1 MKTFL
6 LVTAWTLAIS
16 LSAKQLDLKKVS
28 DGSNWI
34 MHMDFESMRS
44 SEIGS
49 FLEDS
54 LEKIPEMEEK
64 MRGLQKKFG
73 VDLMGV
79 SNLTLFGTGEKH
91 KGIGILEGGVD
102 ASIVTEVTRT
112 REYIQESKVGKK
124 TIFSTDKGR
133 RPMAFSV
140 LKKGKIV
147 FGPDC
152 DYVSEG
158 IQIANGKG
166 SGLSSHPIL
175 ESLNGVLETPGFLF
189 FANVKGVKETTELD
203 PWARMMADKIE
214 SCGMV
219 IGDDDGGLKMI
230 GLIETHSLESSEP
243 MENMIRG
250 GLAMMEMK
258 AKDNKRMEGLF
269 EGYEVIREGRTI
281 RIEIKISN
289 SFVIERVEK
298 EMKKAV

>member
-1 MKTFL
+1 MKIFNI
-6 LVTAWTLAIS
+6 IS
-16 LSAKQLDLKKVS
+16 ALCFCVSIHAEQLDLKKVS

-133 RPMAFSV
+133 RPIAFSV

-203 PWARMMADKIE
+203 PWARMMTDKIE

-219 IGDDDGGLKMI
+219 IGDADGGLKMI

-258 AKDNKRMEGLF
+258 AKDNKRMKGLF

>member
-1 MKTFL
+1 MKYFL
-6 LVTAWTLAIS
+6 FATAWSLALS
-16 LSAKQLDLKKVS
+16 LNAKQLDFGKVS

-91 KGIGILEGGVD
+91 KGIGILEGGVN

-147 FGPDC
+147 FGPNR

-158 IQIANGKG
+158 IQLANGKG
-166 SGLSSHPIL
+166 GGSRGHPIQ
-175 ESLNGVLETPGFLF
+175 ESLNNLLETPVFLF
-189 FANVKGVKETTELD
+189 FANVKGVKDTTELD

-219 IGDDDGGLKMI
+219 IGDHAGGLKMI

-258 AKDNKRMEGLF
+258 AKDNKRMEGLL
-269 EGYEVIREGRTI
+269 EGYEVIRKGRII
-281 RIEIKISN
+281 RIEIQISN
-289 SFVIERVEK
+289 SFIIERVEK

>member
-1 MKTFL
+1 MKYLF
-6 LVTAWTLAIS
+6 VLASIS
-16 LSAKQLDLKKVS
+16 LALSLNAKPLNLAKVS
-28 DGSNWI
+28 ESSNWV
-34 MHMDFESMRS
+34 MHLDFESMRS
-44 SEIGS
+44 SEIGV

-54 LEKIPEMEEK
+54 LEKVPEMEEK
-64 MRGLQKKFG
+64 RRDLQKKFG

-79 SNLTLFGTGEKH
+79 SNLTIFGSGEKH

-102 ASIVTEVTRT
+102 ASIVTEVTRS

-147 FGPDC
+147 FGPDR

-158 IQIANGKG
+158 IQLANGKG
-166 SGLSSHPIL
+166 SGSSGHPIL
-175 ESLNGVLETPGFLF
+175 ESLNELLDNPGLVF
-189 FANVKGVKETTELD
+189 FANMKGAKEVAELD
-203 PWARMMADKIE
+203 QWARLMTDKID

-219 IGDDDGGLKMI
+219 VGGQDGGLTII
-230 GLIETHSLESSEP
+230 GLIETNSIESSEP

-250 GLAMMEMK
+250 GLAMMDMK
-258 AKDNKRMEGLF
+258 VKKDERMKEFL
-269 EGYEVIREGRTI
+269 EGYKVTREGKII
-281 RIEIKISN
+281 RVEIELSN
-289 SFVIERVEK
+289 SLIIDRIQK

>member
-1 MKTFL
+1 MKYLF
-6 LVTAWTLAIS
+6 VLAS
-16 LSAKQLDLKKVS
+16 LSLAFSLNAKPLNLAKVS
-28 DGSNWI
+28 ESSNWI

-44 SEIGS
+44 SEIGV

-54 LEKIPEMEEK
+54 LEKVPEMDEK
-64 MRGLQKKFG
+64 RKDLQKKFG

-79 SNLTLFGTGEKH
+79 SNLTIFGSGEKH

-102 ASIVTEVTRT
+102 ASIVTEVTRS

-147 FGPDC
+147 FGPDR

-158 IQIANGKG
+158 IQLANGKG
-166 SGLSSHPIL
+166 SGSSGHPIL
-175 ESLNGVLETPGFLF
+175 ESLNELLDNPGLVF
-189 FANVKGVKETTELD
+189 FANMKGAKEVAELD
-203 PWARMMADKIE
+203 QWARLMTDKID

-219 IGDDDGGLKMI
+219 VGGQDGGLTII
-230 GLIETHSLESSEP
+230 GLIETNSIESSEP

-250 GLAMMEMK
+250 GLAMMDMK
-258 AKDNKRMEGLF
+258 VKKDERMKEFL
-269 EGYEVIREGRTI
+269 EGYKVTREGRII
-281 RIEIKISN
+281 RVEIELSN
-289 SFVIERVEK
+289 SLIIDRIQK

>member
-1 MKTFL
+1 MKYFL
-6 LVTAWTLAIS
+6 FASVFFLVAQIN
-16 LSAKQLDLKKVS
+16 AKQLDLGKVS

-49 FLEDS
+49 YLEDS
-54 LEKIPEMEEK
+54 LGKIPEMEEK
-64 MRGLQKKFG
+64 MRGLYEKFG

-79 SNLTLFGTGEKH
+79 SNLTLFGTGERH
-91 KGIGILEGGVD
+91 KGIGILEGGVNV
-102 ASIVTEVTRT
+102 SVVTEVTRT

-147 FGPDC
+147 FGPDR
-152 DYVSEG
+152 DYVTEG

-166 SGLSSHPIL
+166 RGSSSHPVL
-175 ESLNGVLETPGFLF
+175 ESLNNLMETPGILF
-189 FANVKGVKETTELD
+189 FADVKGAKETAELD
-203 PWARMMADKIE
+203 QWAMMMADKIE

-219 IGDDDGGLKMI
+219 IGDHDSGLKMI
-230 GLIETHSLESSEP
+230 GIIETNSLESSEP

-258 AKDNKRMEGLF
+258 AKDNKRMEVFL
-269 EGYEVIREGRTI
+269 EDYQVIREGRTI
-281 RIEIKISN
+281 RIEVNVSN
-289 SFVIERVEK
+289 SFIIERIKK

>member
-133 RPMAFSV
+133 RPIAFSV

-289 SFVIERVEK
+289 SFIIERVEK

>member
-1 MKTFL
+1 MKYFL
-6 LVTAWTLAIS
+6 FASVFFLVSQIN
-16 LSAKQLDLKKVS
+16 AKQLDLGKVS

-91 KGIGILEGGVD
+91 KGIGILEGGVN
-102 ASIVTEVTRT
+102 ASVVTEVTRT

-147 FGPDC
+147 FGPDR

-158 IQIANGKG
+158 ILLANGKG
-166 SGLSSHPIL
+166 SGSRGHPIQ
-175 ESLNGVLETPGFLF
+175 ESLNNLLETPVFLF
-189 FANVKGVKETTELD
+189 FANVKGVKDTTELD

-230 GLIETHSLESSEP
+230 GLIETHSLESTEP

-258 AKDNKRMEGLF
+258 AKDNKRMEGLL
-269 EGYEVIREGRTI
+269 EGYEVIREGRII
-281 RIEIKISN
+281 RIEIQISN
-289 SFVIERVEK
+289 SFIIERVEK

>member
-1 MKTFL
+1 MKYFL
-6 LVTAWTLAIS
+6 FASVFFLVAQIN
-16 LSAKQLDLKKVS
+16 AKQLDLGKVS

-49 FLEDS
+49 YLEDS
-54 LEKIPEMEEK
+54 LGKIPEMEEK
-64 MRGLQKKFG
+64 MRGLYEKFG

-79 SNLTLFGTGEKH
+79 SNLTLFGTGERH
-91 KGIGILEGGVD
+91 KGIGILEGGVN
-102 ASIVTEVTRT
+102 ASVVTEVTRT

-147 FGPDC
+147 FGPDR
-152 DYVSEG
+152 DYVTEG

-166 SGLSSHPIL
+166 RGSSSHPIL
-175 ESLNGVLETPGFLF
+175 ESLNNLMETPGILF
-189 FANVKGVKETTELD
+189 FADVKGAKETAELD
-203 PWARMMADKIE
+203 QWAMMMADKIE

-219 IGDDDGGLKMI
+219 IGDHDSGLKMI
-230 GLIETHSLESSEP
+230 GIIETNSLESSEP

-258 AKDNKRMEGLF
+258 AKDNKRMEGLL
-269 EGYEVIREGRTI
+269 EDYQVTREGRTI
-281 RIEIKISN
+281 RIVVEVSN
-289 SFVIERVEK
+289 SFIIERIKK
-298 EMKKAV
+298 EIKKAV

>member
-1 MKTFL
+1 MKYFL
-6 LVTAWTLAIS
+6 FASVFFLVAQIN
-16 LSAKQLDLKKVS
+16 AKQLDLGKVS

-49 FLEDS
+49 YLEDS
-54 LEKIPEMEEK
+54 LGKIPEMEEK
-64 MRGLQKKFG
+64 MRGLYEKFG

-79 SNLTLFGTGEKH
+79 SNLTLFGTGERH
-91 KGIGILEGGVD
+91 KGIGILEGGVNV
-102 ASIVTEVTRT
+102 SVVTEVTRT

-147 FGPDC
+147 FGPDR
-152 DYVSEG
+152 DYVTEG

-166 SGLSSHPIL
+166 RGSSSHPIL
-175 ESLNGVLETPGFLF
+175 ESLNNLMETPGILF
-189 FANVKGVKETTELD
+189 FADVKGAKETAELD
-203 PWARMMADKIE
+203 QWAMMMADKIE

-219 IGDDDGGLKMI
+219 IGDDDDGLKMI

-243 MENMIRG
+243 MENMIR
-250 GLAMMEMK
+250 
-258 AKDNKRMEGLF
+258 
-269 EGYEVIREGRTI
+269 
-281 RIEIKISN
+281 
-289 SFVIERVEK
+289 
-298 EMKKAV
+298 

>member
-1 MKTFL
+1 
-6 LVTAWTLAIS
+6 
-16 LSAKQLDLKKVS
+16 
-28 DGSNWI
+28 
-34 MHMDFESMRS
+34 
-44 SEIGS
+44 
-49 FLEDS
+49 
-54 LEKIPEMEEK
+54 
-64 MRGLQKKFG
+64 
-73 VDLMGV
+73 
-79 SNLTLFGTGEKH
+79 
-91 KGIGILEGGVD
+91 
-102 ASIVTEVTRT
+102 
-112 REYIQESKVGKK
+112 
-124 TIFSTDKGR
+124 
-133 RPMAFSV
+133 MAFSV

-147 FGPDC
+147 FGPDR

-158 IQIANGKG
+158 IQLANGKG
-166 SGLSSHPIL
+166 SGSSSHPIQ
-175 ESLNGVLETPGFLF
+175 ESLNNLMETPGFLF
-189 FANVKGVKETTELD
+189 FANVKDIKETTGLD

-230 GLIETHSLESSEP
+230 GLIETHSLELSEP

-289 SFVIERVEK
+289 SFIIERIKK

>member
-1 MKTFL
+1 MKYFL
-6 LVTAWTLAIS
+6 FASVFFLVSQIN
-16 LSAKQLDLKKVS
+16 AKQLDLGKVS

-49 FLEDS
+49 YLEDS
-54 LEKIPEMEEK
+54 LGKIPEMEEK
-64 MRGLQKKFG
+64 MRGLYEKFG

-79 SNLTLFGTGEKH
+79 SNLTLFGTGERH
-91 KGIGILEGGVD
+91 KGIGILEGGVN
-102 ASIVTEVTRT
+102 ASVVTEVTRT

-147 FGPDC
+147 FGPDR
-152 DYVSEG
+152 DYVTEG

-166 SGLSSHPIL
+166 RGSSSHPVL
-175 ESLNGVLETPGFLF
+175 ESLNNLMETPGILF
-189 FANVKGVKETTELD
+189 FADVKGAKETAELD
-203 PWARMMADKIE
+203 QWAMMMADKIE

-219 IGDDDGGLKMI
+219 IGDHDSGLKMI
-230 GLIETHSLESSEP
+230 GIIETNSLESSEP
-243 MENMIRG
+243 TENMIRG

-258 AKDNKRMEGLF
+258 AKDNKRMEGFL
-269 EGYEVIREGRTI
+269 EDYQVIREGRTI
-281 RIEIKISN
+281 RIEVKVSN
-289 SFVIERVEK
+289 SFIIERIKK

>member
-1 MKTFL
+1 MKYLFVLTSL
-6 LVTAWTLAIS
+6 SLAFS
-16 LSAKQLDLKKVS
+16 LSAKPLNLAKVADS
-28 DGSNWI
+28 SNWI

-49 FLEDS
+49 YLEDS
-54 LEKIPEMEEK
+54 LGKIPEMEEK
-64 MRGLQKKFG
+64 MRGLYEKFG

-79 SNLTLFGTGEKH
+79 SNLTLFGTGERH
-91 KGIGILEGGVD
+91 KGIGILEGGVNV
-102 ASIVTEVTRT
+102 SVVTEVTRT

-133 RPMAFSV
+133 RHMAFSV

-147 FGPDC
+147 FGPDR
-152 DYVSEG
+152 DYVTEG

-166 SGLSSHPIL
+166 RGSSSHPIL
-175 ESLNGVLETPGFLF
+175 ESLNNLMETPGILF
-189 FANVKGVKETTELD
+189 FDDVKGAKETAELD
-203 PWARMMADKIE
+203 QWARMMADKIE

-219 IGDDDGGLKMI
+219 IGDHDSGLKMI
-230 GLIETHSLESSEP
+230 GIIETNSLESSEP

-258 AKDNKRMEGLF
+258 AKDNKRMEGFL
-269 EGYEVIREGRTI
+269 EDYQVIREGRTI
-281 RIEIKISN
+281 RIEVKVSN
-289 SFVIERVEK
+289 SFIIERIKK

>member
-1 MKTFL
+1 MKHFL
-6 LVTAWTLAIS
+6 FASVFFLVSQIN
-16 LSAKQLDLKKVS
+16 AKQFDLGKVS

-49 FLEDS
+49 YLEDS
-54 LEKIPEMEEK
+54 LGKIPEMEEK
-64 MRGLQKKFG
+64 MRGLYEKFG

-79 SNLTLFGTGEKH
+79 SNLTLFGTGERH
-91 KGIGILEGGVD
+91 KGIGILEGGVNV
-102 ASIVTEVTRT
+102 SVVTEVTRT

-147 FGPDC
+147 FGPDR
-152 DYVSEG
+152 DYVTEG

-166 SGLSSHPIL
+166 RGSSSHPIL
-175 ESLNGVLETPGFLF
+175 ESLNNLMETPGILF
-189 FANVKGVKETTELD
+189 FADVKGAKETAELD
-203 PWARMMADKIE
+203 QWAMMMADKIE

-219 IGDDDGGLKMI
+219 IGDHDSGLKMI
-230 GLIETHSLESSEP
+230 GIIETNSLESSEP

-258 AKDNKRMEGLF
+258 AKDNKRMEGLL
-269 EGYEVIREGRTI
+269 EDYQVTREGRTI
-281 RIEIKISN
+281 RIVVEVSN
-289 SFVIERVEK
+289 SFIIERIKK

>member
-1 MKTFL
+1 MKYFL
-6 LVTAWTLAIS
+6 FASVFFLVAQIN
-16 LSAKQLDLKKVS
+16 AKQLDLGKVS

-49 FLEDS
+49 YLEDS
-54 LEKIPEMEEK
+54 LGKIPEMEEK
-64 MRGLQKKFG
+64 MRGLYEKFG

-79 SNLTLFGTGEKH
+79 SNLTLFGTGERH
-91 KGIGILEGGVD
+91 KGIGILEGGVN
-102 ASIVTEVTRT
+102 ASVVTEVTRT

-147 FGPDC
+147 FGPDR
-152 DYVSEG
+152 DYVTEG

-166 SGLSSHPIL
+166 RGSSSHPVL
-175 ESLNGVLETPGFLF
+175 ESLNNLMETPGILF
-189 FANVKGVKETTELD
+189 FADVKGAKETAELD
-203 PWARMMADKIE
+203 QWAMMMADKIE

-219 IGDDDGGLKMI
+219 IGDHDSGLKMI
-230 GLIETHSLESSEP
+230 GIIETNSLESSEP

-258 AKDNKRMEGLF
+258 AKDNKRMEGFL
-269 EGYEVIREGRTI
+269 EDYQVIREGRTI
-281 RIEIKISN
+281 RIEVKVSN
-289 SFVIERVEK
+289 SFIIERIKK

>member
-1 MKTFL
+1 MKYFL
-6 LVTAWTLAIS
+6 FASVFFLVSQIN
-16 LSAKQLDLKKVS
+16 AKQLDLGKVS

-49 FLEDS
+49 YVED
-54 LEKIPEMEEK
+54 LWEKIPEMEEK
-64 MRGLQKKFG
+64 MRGLYEKFG

-79 SNLTLFGTGEKH
+79 SNLTLFGTGERH
-91 KGIGILEGGVD
+91 KGIGILEGGVN
-102 ASIVTEVTRT
+102 ASVVTEVTRT

-147 FGPDC
+147 FGPDR
-152 DYVSEG
+152 DYVTEG

-166 SGLSSHPIL
+166 RGSSSHPVL
-175 ESLNGVLETPGFLF
+175 ESLNNLMETPGILF
-189 FANVKGVKETTELD
+189 FADVKGAKETAELD
-203 PWARMMADKIE
+203 QWAMMMADKIE

-219 IGDDDGGLKMI
+219 IGDHDSGLKMI
-230 GLIETHSLESSEP
+230 GIIETNSLESSEP

-258 AKDNKRMEGLF
+258 AKDDKRMEGFL
-269 EGYEVIREGRTI
+269 EDYQVIREGRTI
-281 RIEIKISN
+281 RIVVEVSN
-289 SFVIERVEK
+289 SFIIERIKK

>member
-1 MKTFL
+1 MKIFNI
-6 LVTAWTLAIS
+6 IS
-16 LSAKQLDLKKVS
+16 ALCFCVSIHAEQLDLKKVS

-133 RPMAFSV
+133 RPIAFSV

-175 ESLNGVLETPGFLF
+175 ESLNDVLETPGFLF
-189 FANVKGVKETTELD
+189 FANVKGVKETTDLD
-203 PWARMMADKIE
+203 PWARMMTDKIE

-258 AKDNKRMEGLF
+258 AKDNKRMKGLF

>member
-133 RPMAFSV
+133 RPIAFSV

-166 SGLSSHPIL
+166 SGSSSHPIL
-175 ESLNGVLETPGFLF
+175 ESLNDVLETPGFLF
-189 FANVKGVKETTELD
+189 FAKVKGVKETTELD

-219 IGDDDGGLKMI
+219 IGDADGGLKMI

-258 AKDNKRMEGLF
+258 AKDNKRMKGLF

>member
-1 MKTFL
+1 MKIFNI
-6 LVTAWTLAIS
+6 IS
-16 LSAKQLDLKKVS
+16 ALCFCVSIHAEQLDLKKVS

-175 ESLNGVLETPGFLF
+175 ESLNDVLETPGFLF
-189 FANVKGVKETTELD
+189 FANVKGVKETTDLD

>member
-1 MKTFL
+1 MKIFNI
-6 LVTAWTLAIS
+6 IS
-16 LSAKQLDLKKVS
+16 ALCFCVSIHAEQLDLKKVS

-133 RPMAFSV
+133 RPIAFSV

-219 IGDDDGGLKMI
+219 IGDDDDGLKMI

-258 AKDNKRMEGLF
+258 AKDNKRMKGLF

>member
-1 MKTFL
+1 MKYFL
-6 LVTAWTLAIS
+6 FATAFSLVSQI
-16 LSAKQLDLKKVS
+16 SAKQLDLRKVS

-34 MHMDFESMRS
+34 MHMDFESMRN

-49 FLEDS
+49 YLEDS
-54 LEKIPEMEEK
+54 LEQVPEMEEK

-73 VDLMGV
+73 VNLMEV
-79 SNLTLFGTGEKH
+79 SNLTLFGNGEKH

-102 ASIVTEVTRT
+102 ATVVTEVTRT
-112 REYIQESKVGKK
+112 REYIQESKVGRK

-147 FGPDC
+147 FGPDSN
-152 DYVSEG
+152 YVSEG
-158 IQIANGKG
+158 IKLANGKG
-166 SGLSSHPIL
+166 RGSSSYPIL
-175 ESLNGVLETPGFLF
+175 ESLNNLMETPGFLF
-189 FANVKGVKETTELD
+189 FADVKGAKETAELD
-203 PWARMMADKIE
+203 QWARMMTDKIE

-219 IGDDDGGLKMI
+219 IGDHDSGLKMI
-230 GLIETHSLESSEP
+230 GLIETNSLESSEP

-258 AKDNKRMEGLF
+258 AKDNQRMEGLL
-269 EGYEVIREGRTI
+269 EDYQVTRVGRTI
-281 RIEIKISN
+281 RIEVEVSN
-289 SFVIERVEK
+289 SFIIERIKK

>member
-1 MKTFL
+1 MKIFNI
-6 LVTAWTLAIS
+6 IS
-16 LSAKQLDLKKVS
+16 ALCFCVSIHAEQLDLKKVS

-175 ESLNGVLETPGFLF
+175 ESLNDVLETPGFLF
-189 FANVKGVKETTELD
+189 FANVKGVKETTDLD
-203 PWARMMADKIE
+203 PWARMMTDKIE

-258 AKDNKRMEGLF
+258 AKDNKRMKGLF

>member
-1 MKTFL
+1 MKYFL
-6 LVTAWTLAIS
+6 FASVFFLVSQIN
-16 LSAKQLDLKKVS
+16 AKQLDLGKVS
-28 DGSNWI
+28 DCSNWI

-91 KGIGILEGGVD
+91 KGIGILEGGVN

-147 FGPDC
+147 FGPDR

-158 IQIANGKG
+158 IQLANGKG
-166 SGLSSHPIL
+166 SGSSGHPIL
-175 ESLNGVLETPGFLF
+175 ESLNELLDNPGLVF
-189 FANVKGVKETTELD
+189 FANMKGAKEVAELD
-203 PWARMMADKIE
+203 QWASLMTDKID

-219 IGDDDGGLKMI
+219 IGGQDGGLTII
-230 GLIETHSLESSEP
+230 GLIETNSIESSEP

-250 GLAMMEMK
+250 GLAMMDMK
-258 AKDNKRMEGLF
+258 VKKDERMKEFL
-269 EGYEVIREGRTI
+269 EGYKVTREGKII
-281 RIEIKISN
+281 RVEIELSN
-289 SFVIERVEK
+289 SLIIDRIQK

>member
-1 MKTFL
+1 MKYFL
-6 LVTAWTLAIS
+6 FASVFFLVAQIN
-16 LSAKQLDLKKVS
+16 AKQLDLGKVS

-49 FLEDS
+49 YLEDS
-54 LEKIPEMEEK
+54 LGKIPEMEEK
-64 MRGLQKKFG
+64 MRGLYEKFG

-79 SNLTLFGTGEKH
+79 SNLTLFGTGERH
-91 KGIGILEGGVD
+91 KGIGILEGGVNV
-102 ASIVTEVTRT
+102 SVVTEVTRT

-147 FGPDC
+147 FGPDR
-152 DYVSEG
+152 DYVTEG

-166 SGLSSHPIL
+166 RGSSSHPIL
-175 ESLNGVLETPGFLF
+175 ESLNNLMETPGILF
-189 FANVKGVKETTELD
+189 FADVKGAKETAELD
-203 PWARMMADKIE
+203 QWAMMMADKIE

-219 IGDDDGGLKMI
+219 IGDHDSGLKMI
-230 GLIETHSLESSEP
+230 GIIETNSLESSEP

-258 AKDNKRMEGLF
+258 AKDNKRMEGLL
-269 EGYEVIREGRTI
+269 EDYQVTREGRTI
-281 RIEIKISN
+281 RIVVEVSN
-289 SFVIERVEK
+289 SFIIERIKK

>member
-1 MKTFL
+1 MKIFNI
-6 LVTAWTLAIS
+6 IS
-16 LSAKQLDLKKVS
+16 ALCFCISIHAEQLDLKKVS

-91 KGIGILEGGVD
+91 KGIGILEGGVN

-147 FGPDC
+147 FGPNR

-158 IQIANGKG
+158 IQLANGKG
-166 SGLSSHPIL
+166 SGSRGHPIQ
-175 ESLNGVLETPGFLF
+175 ESLNNLLETPGFLF
-189 FANVKGVKETTELD
+189 FADVKGVKETTELD

-214 SCGMV
+214 TCGMV

-258 AKDNKRMEGLF
+258 AKDNKRMEGLL
-269 EGYEVIREGRTI
+269 EGYEVIRKGRII
-281 RIEIKISN
+281 RIEIQISN
-289 SFVIERVEK
+289 SFIIERVEK

>member
-1 MKTFL
+1 MKIFNI
-6 LVTAWTLAIS
+6 IS
-16 LSAKQLDLKKVS
+16 ALCFCISIHAEQLDLKKVS

-91 KGIGILEGGVD
+91 KGIGILEGGVN

-147 FGPDC
+147 FGPNR

-158 IQIANGKG
+158 IQLANGKG
-166 SGLSSHPIL
+166 SGSRGHPIQ
-175 ESLNGVLETPGFLF
+175 ESLNNLLETPGFLF
-189 FANVKGVKETTELD
+189 FADVKGVKETTELD

-258 AKDNKRMEGLF
+258 AKDNKRMEGLL
-269 EGYEVIREGRTI
+269 EGYEVIREGRII
-281 RIEIKISN
+281 RIEIQISN
-289 SFVIERVEK
+289 SFIIERVEK

>member
-133 RPMAFSV
+133 RPIAFSV

-250 GLAMMEMK
+250 GLAVMEMK
-258 AKDNKRMEGLF
+258 AKDNKRMEGSF

-289 SFVIERVEK
+289 SFIIERVEK

>member
-1 MKTFL
+1 MKIFNI
-6 LVTAWTLAIS
+6 IS
-16 LSAKQLDLKKVS
+16 ALCFCVSIHAEQLDLKKVS

-219 IGDDDGGLKMI
+219 IGDDDDGLKMI

-258 AKDNKRMEGLF
+258 AKDNKRMKGLF